1 MLRNDIGIIIFE
13 LIEAG
18 FQVMIIILDTSTSS
32 ENSEKIV
39 KKNRNRKLIGLTD
52 LYNFFISKLARTIF
66 KTKYYFVGLLIV
78 HGIVAIQCQDGH

>member
-39 KKNRNRKLIGLTD
+39 KKNQNRKLIGLTD
-52 LYNFFISKLARTIF
+52 F
-66 KTKYYFVGLLIV
+66 
-78 HGIVAIQCQDGH
+78 